1 MSVSTG
7 PDLVDS
13 VSSAVLAELD
23 ELRAVGPTEAE
34 HAAASETVFQQLQ
47 LFNNP
52 QINDEV
58 LSVLVDPEGNP
69 ALRLFLDQD
78 RLVATIGPDDVKT
91 YLKAWTPV
99 DRYIEIQTVP
109 R

>member
-1 MSVSTG
+1 M
-7 PDLVDS
+7 
-13 VSSAVLAELD
+13 LAEL
-23 ELRAVGPTEAE
+23 ELLRVDGPTDSE

-69 ALRLFLDQD
+69 SLRAFLDQD
-78 RLVATIGPDDVKT
+78 LLVATIDVDDVST
-91 YLKAWTPV
+91 YLTAWTPV

>member
-1 MSVSTG
+1 
-7 PDLVDS
+7 
-13 VSSAVLAELD
+13 
-23 ELRAVGPTEAE
+23 
-34 HAAASETVFQQLQ
+34 VFQQLQ

-69 ALRLFLDQD
+69 SLRPFLDQGL
-78 RLVATIGPDDVKT
+78 LVATIGPDDVKA
-91 YLKAWTPV
+91 YLVAWTPV